1 MAAKEKEKIID
12 QEAEFEAENIEKGSI
27 ADGLYTLAMAAK
39 LSGNWL
45 RVFDIRY
52 ATAGNPSKI
61 TKDFILFPP
70 GSVEVLET
78 GNLNEAAAS
87 VEELS
92 FPRAVACQAII
103 QYEICKPNANKRR

>member
-1 MAAKEKEKIID
+1 MAKKDIHE
-12 QEAEFEAENIEKGSI
+12 QELITENIEPGSL
-27 ADGLYTLAMAAK
+27 ADGLQTLAMAAK

-61 TKDFILFPP
+61 TKDYVLFPP

-78 GNLNEAAAS
+78 GNLNEAASS
-87 VEELS
+87 VEELAFERS
-92 FPRAVACQAII
+92 VACQAII
-103 QYEICKPNANKRR
+103 QYEICKPNVTKRR